1 MLISIARKV
10 GIFNPTE
17 ISPVFVVGEEGV
29 RHPNLLCKVP
39 GEREHLVLLG
49 AEVEAV
55 VLPVLVQVH
64 RDGVVHRDLGDG
76 VERSDRQVEAHV
88 EGVACFDD
96 DKFESIREL
105 GRGPENC
112 GTTG

>member
-64 RDGVVHRDLGDG
+64 RDGVVHADLGDG
-76 VERSDRQVEAHV
+76 VEAGDRQIEAHV
-88 EGVACFDD
+88 EWVACWVGA
-96 DKFESIREL
+96 KEL
-105 GRGPENC
+105 AWRRFRR
-112 GTTG
+112 TT